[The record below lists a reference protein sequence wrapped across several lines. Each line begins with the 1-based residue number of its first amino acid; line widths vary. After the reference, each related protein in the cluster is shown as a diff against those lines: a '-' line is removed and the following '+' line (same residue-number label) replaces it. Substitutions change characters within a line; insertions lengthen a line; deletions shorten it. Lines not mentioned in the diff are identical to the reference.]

1 MDTDE
6 LLTVLRSDIQGVNQR
21 IADLGSH
28 LGERIDQVE
37 RRFDSVDRRF
47 DGVDRRLDGMDRR
60 FEQVDAKIDNLSAQV
75 LTTMSVEIGKRIDDV
90 REAILTGSQL
100 RLQGLA
106 LVVALLATTAVVGSF
121 ALQLGALL

>member
-21 IADLGSH
+21 IDDLGSD

-37 RRFDSVDRRF
+37 RRFDSVDRR
-47 DGVDRRLDGMDRR
+47 LDGMDRR
-60 FEQVDAKIDNLSAQV
+60 FEQFDTKIEDLSAQV
-75 LTTMSVEIGKRIDDV
+75 LTVSVETGKRIDGV

>member
-21 IADLGSH
+21 IDDLGSD

-47 DGVDRRLDGMDRR
+47 DSVDRRLDGMDRR
-60 FEQVDAKIDNLSAQV
+60 FEQVDAKIENLSAQV
-75 LTTMSVEIGKRIDDV
+75 LTVSVETGKRIDGV

>member
-21 IADLGSH
+21 IDDLGSH

-47 DGVDRRLDGMDRR
+47 DSVDRRSDGMDRR

-75 LTTMSVEIGKRIDDV
+75 LTMSVEIGKRIDDV